1 MAKRSEN
8 IRVIAYLLVVLAA
21 PLLMVSP
28 ALGAPLPS
36 SAPLVADRDPRLAAL
51 TESVLYCQKTVGSV
65 GEDGVADPNVYREYA
80 VRLDQAQRKL
90 RAVTYND
97 AAAPTVLDVKA
108 TASRLHGAADEVSTS
123 HEAKVAADEAAR
135 KASEEAAAAAR
146 AEQAA
151 AAAQSN
157 SYASVQAA
165 RTAAAQTGATPYQ
178 GDDGVWHLQYH
189 NDYGS
194 ASGDANGAL
203 TQWADGYYVAHDWSA
218 NGQRISSQPEYVEVD
233 GQTYRLA
240 GSQEVSRDTTWED
253 IEGWVHQN
261 GGIGMQTCVEGGGYL
276 VNHYEPVG

>member
-1 MAKRSEN
+1 MVKRSGS
-8 IRVIAYLLVVLAA
+8 IRFIASLLVLLAA
-21 PLLMVSP
+21 PLVLASP

-36 SAPLVADRDPRLAAL
+36 PASLVAGQDPRLAAL

-90 RAVTYND
+90 RAVTEND
-97 AAAPTVLDVKA
+97 AAAPSVLDVKA
-108 TASRLHGAADEVSTS
+108 TATRLHGAADEVSTS
-123 HEAKVAADEAAR
+123 HEAKVTADEAAR
-135 KASEEAAAAAR
+135 KAAEEAAA

-151 AAAQSN
+151 AAREN
-157 SYASVQAA
+157 SYASEEAA

-178 GDDGVWHLQYH
+178 GGDGVWHLQYH

-194 ASGDANGAL
+194 ASGDASGAL
-203 TQWADGYYVAHDWSA
+203 TQWADGYYIAHNWSD
-218 NGQRISSQPEYVEVD
+218 NGARISSQPEYVEVD
-233 GQTYRLA
+233 GRTYRLA